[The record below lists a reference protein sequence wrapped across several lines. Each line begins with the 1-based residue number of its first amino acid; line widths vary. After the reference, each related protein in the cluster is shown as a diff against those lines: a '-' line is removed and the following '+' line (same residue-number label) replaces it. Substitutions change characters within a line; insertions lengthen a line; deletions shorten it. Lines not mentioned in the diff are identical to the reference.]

1 MKLFPYGH
9 ATHPHW
15 QMAADMV
22 LAQLRACMKQDMY
35 AARPGLGLLYV
46 TDHLARYAQELL
58 DHLAEELP
66 GIKDWCGTVG
76 VGICAN
82 NVEYFDE
89 PAIAVMLCDIDA
101 EDYRVFSGAAP
112 LGQAKARG
120 FSAHSALVHADAH
133 TPELSE
139 LIEEL
144 AGSTGSGCVFGGL
157 TSSRTDAV
165 QFAFG
170 SSPATTARRGRG
182 VYHGGL
188 SGVAFS
194 DVVSMQTRVTQGCTP
209 IGEVREVTEVS
220 NGHVVMTLAHSPA
233 LYALMQDLHV
243 PIDNPRSSIDKVRE
257 TLVGLSQPG
266 QPVLRLTGG
275 FDDAVM
281 VRHIIGLDPVRHGVA
296 IAHHMHPGMQLAF
309 CKRDVG
315 SAKADVLRIA
325 TEIRDSLEPED
336 QSAEVAALL
345 ADSPLSQPHPARR
358 IAGAI
363 YISCTGRG
371 GPHFGAPHA
380 ELQIIRRAL
389 GDVPLVGF
397 FAAGEIANQ
406 QVYGYTGVLTVF
418 TTA

>member
-35 AARPGLGLLYV
+35 AARPGLGLIYA

-66 GIKDWCGTVG
+66 GVKHWSGTVG
-76 VGICAN
+76 VGISSQ

-89 PAIAVMLCDIDA
+89 PALAVMLCDID
-101 EDYRVFSGAAP
+101 EQHYRVFSGASP
-112 LGQAKARG
+112 LGQARVRG
-120 FSAHSALVHADAH
+120 FVAHTALVHADGY
-133 TPELSE
+133 TPELNE

-144 AGSTGSGCVFGGL
+144 ADSTQSGFVFGGL
-157 TSSRTDAV
+157 SSSRTDNV
-165 QFAFG
+165 QFARAGAAASG
-170 SSPATTARRGRG
+170 SRRSEG
-182 VYHGGL
+182 VYQGGL

-194 DVVSMQTRVTQGCTP
+194 DAVSMHTRVTQGCTP
-209 IGEVREVTEVS
+209 IGQVREITEVQE
-220 NGHVVMTLAHSPA
+220 HVIMNLDGAPA
-233 LYALMQDLHV
+233 LYALMHDLKV
-243 PIDNPRSSIDKVRE
+243 PIDNPRSSVDKVRE
-257 TLVGLSQPG
+257 TLVGLSLPG
-266 QPVLRLTGG
+266 QALLRPTGG
-275 FDDAVM
+275 LDDASV
-281 VRHIIGLDPVRHGVA
+281 VRHIIGLDPIRHGIA
-296 IAHHMHPGMQLAF
+296 IAHHPQNGMHVAF
-309 CKRDVG
+309 CKRDAA
-315 SAKADVLRIA
+315 SAKADLLRIA
-325 TEIRDSLEPED
+325 TEIRDSLEPEE
-336 QSAEVAALL
+336 QSAEEAAML
-345 ADSPLSQPHPARR
+345 ADHLLSQPHPGRR

-397 FAAGEIANQ
+397 FAAGEIANR
-406 QVYGYTGVLTVF
+406 QVYGYTGVLMVF

>member
-1 MKLFPYGH
+1 MKLFPCGH

-35 AARPGLGLLYV
+35 APRPGLGLVYI
-46 TDHLARYAQELL
+46 TDHLARYAQDLL
-58 DHLAEELP
+58 DHLADELP
-66 GIKDWCGTVG
+66 GVKHWSGTVG
-76 VGICAN
+76 VGISSN

-89 PAIAVMLCDIDA
+89 PALAVMLCDID
-101 EDYRVFSGAAP
+101 EQDYRVFSGASP
-112 LGQAKARG
+112 LGQARAQG
-120 FSAHSALVHADAH
+120 FVAHTALVHADGH

-144 AGSTGSGCVFGGL
+144 ADSTQSGFVFGGL
-157 TSSRTDAV
+157 SSSRTDNV
-165 QFAFG
+165 QFARG
-170 SSPATTARRGRG
+170 AAATALAPKRASG

-194 DVVSMQTRVTQGCTP
+194 AAVSMHTRVTQGCSP
-209 IGEVREVTEVS
+209 IGPVRELTGVQE
-220 NGHVVMTLAHSPA
+220 HVIMSLDDAPA
-233 LYALMQDLHV
+233 LYALMNDLHV
-243 PIDNPRSSIDKVRE
+243 PIHNPRSAVDKVRA
-257 TLVGLSQPG
+257 TLVGLSLPG
-266 QPVLRLTGG
+266 QPVLRATGG
-275 FDDAVM
+275 LDDAVM

-296 IAHHMHPGMQLAF
+296 VAHHVQEGMHAAF
-309 CKRDVG
+309 CKRDAA
-315 SAKADVLRIA
+315 SAKADLLRIA
-325 TEIRDSLEPED
+325 TEIRDSLEPEE
-336 QSAEVAALL
+336 QTAEEAAML
-345 ADSPLSQPHPARR
+345 ADTPLSQPHPGRR

-363 YISCTGRG
+363 YVSCTGRG

-397 FAAGEIANQ
+397 FAAGEIAYR

>member
-46 TDHLARYAQELL
+46 TDHLAGYAQDVLN
-58 DHLAEELP
+58 HLAAELP
-66 GIKDWCGTVG
+66 GVKHWSGTVG
-76 VGICAN
+76 VGISSN

-89 PAIAVMLCDIDA
+89 PALAVMLCDIADK
-101 EDYRVFSGAAP
+101 DYRVFSGVAP
-112 LGQAKARG
+112 LGQARAQG
-120 FSAHSALVHADAH
+120 FTVHTALVHADAH

-144 AGSTGSGCVFGGL
+144 ADSMQSGFVFGGL
-157 TSSRTDAV
+157 SSSRTENIQIAY
-165 QFAFG
+165 
-170 SSPATTARRGRG
+170 STATGGARHGRG

-194 DVVSMQTRVTQGCTP
+194 ADVAMHTRVTQGCTP
-209 IGEVREVTEVS
+209 IGGVREITGVRE
-220 NGHVVMTLAHSPA
+220 HVVMTLDQAPA

-243 PIDNPRSSIDKVRE
+243 PIGNPRSAVDKVRE
-257 TLVGLSQPG
+257 TLAGLSMPG

-275 FDDAVM
+275 LDDAVM

-296 IAHHMHPGMQLAF
+296 VAHNVQPGMQLAF
-309 CKRDVG
+309 CRRDAA
-315 SAKADVLRIA
+315 SAKADLLRIA

-336 QSAEVAALL
+336 QSAEDAVML
-345 ADSPLSQPHPARR
+345 ADSPLSRPHPARR

-363 YISCTGRG
+363 YVSCTGRG
-371 GPHFGAPHA
+371 GPHFGVPHA
-380 ELQIIRRAL
+380 ELLLIRRAL

-397 FAAGEIANQ
+397 FAAGEIAYR

>member
-35 AARPGLGLLYV
+35 AARPGLGLIYV

-66 GIKDWCGTVG
+66 GVKHWSGTVG
-76 VGICAN
+76 VGISSQ

-89 PAIAVMLCDIDA
+89 PALAVMLCDID
-101 EDYRVFSGAAP
+101 EQHYRVFSGASP
-112 LGQAKARG
+112 LGQARIRG
-120 FSAHSALVHADAH
+120 FVAHTALVHADGY
-133 TPELSE
+133 TPELNE

-144 AGSTGSGCVFGGL
+144 ADSTQSGFVFGGL
-157 TSSRTDAV
+157 SSSRTDNV
-165 QFAFG
+165 QFARADAAASG
-170 SSPATTARRGRG
+170 SNRAAG
-182 VYHGGL
+182 VYQGGL

-194 DVVSMQTRVTQGCTP
+194 DAVSMHTRVTQGCTP
-209 IGEVREVTEVS
+209 IGQVREITEVQE
-220 NGHVVMTLAHSPA
+220 HVIMSLDDAPA

-243 PIDNPRSSIDKVRE
+243 PIDNPRSSVEKVRE
-257 TLVGLSQPG
+257 TLVGLSLPG
-266 QPVLRLTGG
+266 QALLRPTGG
-275 FDDAVM
+275 LDDASV
-281 VRHIIGLDPVRHGVA
+281 VRHIIGLDPIRHGIAV
-296 IAHHMHPGMQLAF
+296 AHHPQNGMRVAF
-309 CKRDVG
+309 CKRDVA
-315 SAKADVLRIA
+315 SAKADLLRIA
-325 TEIRDSLEPED
+325 TEIRDSLEPEE
-336 QSAEVAALL
+336 QSAEEAAML
-345 ADSPLSQPHPARR
+345 ADHLLSQPHPGRR

-397 FAAGEIANQ
+397 FAAGEIANR

>member
-35 AARPGLGLLYV
+35 APRPGLGLLYV

-89 PAIAVMLCDIDA
+89 PAIAVMLCDIDP

-120 FSAHSALVHADAH
+120 FAAHSALVHADSH

-144 AGSTGSGCVFGGL
+144 AAATGSGCVFGGL
-157 TSSRTDAV
+157 TSSRADAV
-165 QFAFG
+165 QFALG
-170 SSPATTARRGRG
+170 STPATPVRRGHG

-194 DVVSMQTRVTQGCTP
+194 AGVSMQTRVTQGCTP

-243 PIDNPRSSIDKVRE
+243 PIDNPRSSLDKVRE

-296 IAHHMHPGMQLAF
+296 IAHHVQPGMQLAF
-309 CKRDVG
+309 CKRDAG
-315 SAKADVLRIA
+315 SAKADLLRIA
-325 TEIRDSLEPED
+325 TEIRESLEPQE
-336 QSAEVAALL
+336 QSAEEAALL

-380 ELQIIRRAL
+380 ELHIIRRAL

-397 FAAGEIANQ
+397 FAAGEIANR

-418 TTA
+418 TTQ